1 MTRLCLHLRLI
12 SKGATQ
18 PAPAEDEPRISQLV
32 VHQDLEQPVDQSLLQ
47 VLVIQ
52 TVPRVGE
59 FLRVV
64 LDVVE
69 LPVGG

>member
-1 MTRLCLHLRLI
+1 MI
-12 SKGATQ
+12 SKGAIQ

-32 VHQDLEQPVDQSLLQ
+32 VHQDLKQPVDQSLLQ

-52 TVPRVGE
+52 TVPQVGE
-59 FLRVV
+59 ILRVV